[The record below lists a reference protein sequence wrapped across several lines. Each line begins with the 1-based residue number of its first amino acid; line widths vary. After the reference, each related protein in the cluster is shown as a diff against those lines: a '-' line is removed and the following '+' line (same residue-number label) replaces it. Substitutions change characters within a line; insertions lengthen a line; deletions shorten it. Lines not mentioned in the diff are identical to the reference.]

1 MESEKISQNPT
12 VNKKL
17 NSFWS
22 ILLIILFWFGS
33 GLLIYQT
40 LKVQHSPEPMIQWS
54 QPIKEPKTD
63 DSWISNLMSNGKKS
77 FNQVGHFLGD
87 QANQAKSLFAN
98 QAKRFFHFK

>member
-54 QPIKEPKTD
+54 QETNARLSKKPKTD
-63 DSWISNLMSNGKKS
+63 DSLISNLMSKGKKS
-77 FNQVGHFLGD
+77 FNQVWHFLGD
-87 QANQAKSLFAN
+87 QA
-98 QAKRFFHFK
+98 RHFPGLK

>member
-63 DSWISNLMSNGKKS
+63 DSWRSKIDSWIPKGIKEGS
-77 FNQVGHFLGD
+77 NQVGHFLGD
-87 QANQAKSLFAN
+87 KAN

>member
-40 LKVQHSPEPMIQWS
+40 LKVQPSPEPMIQLS
-54 QPIKEPKTD
+54 QPNKDPKTD
-63 DSWISNLMSNGKKS
+63 DSLISKGKKS
-77 FNQVGHFLGD
+77 FNQVWHFLGD
-87 QANQAKSLFAN
+87 QA
-98 QAKRFFHFK
+98 RHFPGLK